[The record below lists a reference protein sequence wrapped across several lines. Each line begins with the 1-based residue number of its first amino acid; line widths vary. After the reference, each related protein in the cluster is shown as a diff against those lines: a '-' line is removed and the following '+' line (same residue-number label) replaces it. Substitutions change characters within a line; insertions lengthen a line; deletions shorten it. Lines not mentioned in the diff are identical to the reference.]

1 MMKRYAL
8 DPNNLPQLSK
18 TDLARI
24 ERMQDED
31 IDYSDIP
38 ELGDEF
44 LTKEAV
50 ITNMK
55 KSERRTRNRG
65 KIGEERNRQDGKRG

>member
-1 MMKRYAL
+1 MMKSYTL
-8 DPNNLPQLSK
+8 DLKNLPQVSK

-24 ERMQDED
+24 DRMNDED

-38 ELGDEF
+38 PLGDEF
-44 LTKEAV
+44 FTKEAV

-55 KSERRTRNRG
+55 KSEHRTRNRG
-65 KIGEERNRQDGKRG
+65 KTGKERNSQDG